1 VIEINKILF
10 LYEIINLN
18 QIKMELNQS
27 NPRNSGLKAAVV
39 VLALLLMGSLAYVY
53 KLNQDKSEVDSSLS
67 KTMTEK
73 EKFQSE
79 LEAKI
84 AEYDTAIADNTA
96 LKGELEEEQAKIV
109 ELLEKIKKSNGSVA
123 ELSKY
128 KNEYVKLKREM
139 DNLIAENNVLK
150 ENNTKLTK
158 NLDSTVVV
166 LTNARTANDT
176 LVAKNENLTKTVE
189 KAQKL
194 SVLNLTTLAVK
205 QRSSGKQID
214 TDKAT
219 RADVLKISF
228 TIAENQVA
236 KTGDRTYFV
245 QVIDSKNNVLGD
257 KKTEAFGTTY
267 LPYSFQKTV
276 KYENKTVQVQ
286 EDLPVKSISAGT
298 YFVNVFDKNG
308 DIVSKNS
315 FQLR

>member
-1 VIEINKILF
+1 
-10 LYEIINLN
+10 
-18 QIKMELNQS
+18 MELNQS

-39 VLALLLMGSLAYVY
+39 VLALLLMGSLAYMY
-53 KLNQDKSEVDSSLS
+53 KLNQDKSEVDSTLT

-73 EKFQSE
+73 EKFQKE

-84 AEYDTAIADNTA
+84 AEYDAAIADNTA
-96 LKGELEEEQAKIV
+96 LKGELETEQAKIV
-109 ELLEKIKKSNGSVA
+109 ELLEKLKKSDGNVA
-123 ELSKY
+123 EMSKY

-139 DNLIAENNVLK
+139 DNLIAENNLLK
-150 ENNTKLTK
+150 EKNTSLTK
-158 NLDSTVVV
+158 NLDSTNVV
-166 LTNARTANDT
+166 LSNVKTANDT
-176 LVAKNENLTKTVE
+176 LTAKNENLAKTVE
-189 KAQKL
+189 KGQKL

-214 TDKAT
+214 TDKAS

-228 TIAENQVA
+228 TIAENQIA
-236 KTGDRTYFV
+236 KTGERTYFV

-257 KKTEAFGTTY
+257 KKTETFGSTY
-267 LPYSFQKTV
+267 LPYSFQKTI

-286 EDLPVKSISAGT
+286 EDLPVKSISAGS

-308 DIVSKNS
+308 DLVSKTS

>member
-1 VIEINKILF
+1 
-10 LYEIINLN
+10 
-18 QIKMELNQS
+18 MELNQS

>member
-1 VIEINKILF
+1 
-10 LYEIINLN
+10 
-18 QIKMELNQS
+18 MELNQS
-27 NPRNSGLKAAVV
+27 NPRNSGLKAAIV

-53 KLNQDKSEVDSSLS
+53 KLNQDKSAVDSSLS

-139 DNLIAENNVLK
+139 DNLIAENNTLK
-150 ENNTKLTK
+150 EANVGLTK
-158 NLDSTVVV
+158 NLDSTTV
-166 LTNARTANDT
+166 LLSNAKTANDT
-176 LVAKNENLTKTVE
+176 LAAKNENLSKTVE

-205 QRSSGKQID
+205 QKSSGKQVD

-236 KTGDRTYFV
+236 KTGDRLYFV
-245 QVIDSKNNVLGD
+245 QVIDSKNNVLGE
-257 KKTEAFGTTY
+257 KKTEAFGSTY

-286 EDLPVKSISAGT
+286 EDLPVKNITAGS

-308 DIVSKNS
+308 ELVSKNS

>member
-1 VIEINKILF
+1 
-10 LYEIINLN
+10 
-18 QIKMELNQS
+18 MELNQS
-27 NPRNSGLKAAVV
+27 NPRNSGLKAAIV

-73 EKFQSE
+73 EKFQVE
-79 LEAKI
+79 LETKI
-84 AEYDTAIADNTA
+84 AEYDIAIADNTA

-109 ELLEKIKKSNGSVA
+109 ELLEKIKRSNGTVA

-158 NLDSTVVV
+158 NLDSTIVV
-166 LTNARTANDT
+166 LSNAKTANDT
-176 LVAKNENLTKTVE
+176 LAAKNENLAKTVE

-267 LPYSFQKTV
+267 LPYSFQKIV

-286 EDLPVKSISAGT
+286 EDLPVKNISAGT

-315 FQLR
+315 FKLR

>member
-1 VIEINKILF
+1 
-10 LYEIINLN
+10 
-18 QIKMELNQS
+18 MELNQS

-158 NLDSTVVV
+158 NLDSTIVV
-166 LTNARTANDT
+166 LSNTKTANDT
-176 LVAKNENLTKTVE
+176 LTAKNENLTKTVE

-308 DIVSKNS
+308 ELVSKNS

>member
-1 VIEINKILF
+1 
-10 LYEIINLN
+10 
-18 QIKMELNQS
+18 MELNQS
-27 NPRNSGLKAAVV
+27 NPRNSGLKAAIV
-39 VLALLLMGSLAYVY
+39 VLALLLMGSLAYMY
-53 KLNQDKSEVDSSLS
+53 KLNQDKNDVDSTLT
-67 KTMTEK
+67 KTLTEK
-73 EKFQSE
+73 EKFQAE

-139 DNLIAENNVLK
+139 DNLIAENKVLK
-150 ENNTKLTK
+150 EANLGLTK
-158 NLDSTVVV
+158 NLDSTTV
-166 LTNARTANDT
+166 LLSNAKTANDT
-176 LVAKNENLTKTVE
+176 LAAKNENLSKTVE

-194 SVLNLTTLAVK
+194 AVLNLTTLAVK

-236 KTGDRTYFV
+236 KTGDRTYYV
-245 QVIDSKNNVLGD
+245 QVIDSKNNVLGE
-257 KKTEAFGTTY
+257 KKSETFGSTY

-286 EDLPVKSISAGT
+286 EDLPVKNITSGS

-308 DIVSKNS
+308 ELVSKNS

>member
-1 VIEINKILF
+1 
-10 LYEIINLN
+10 
-18 QIKMELNQS
+18 MELNQS

-67 KTMTEK
+67 KTLTEK
-73 EKFQSE
+73 EKFQAE

-84 AEYDTAIADNTA
+84 TEYDNAIADNTA
-96 LKGELEEEQAKIV
+96 LKGELEEEQAKIM
-109 ELLEKIKKSNGSVA
+109 ELLEKIKKSNGSIA

-128 KNEYVKLKREM
+128 KNEFVKLKREM
-139 DNLIAENNVLK
+139 DNLIAENNILK

-166 LTNARTANDT
+166 LSNARTANDT
-176 LVAKNENLTKTVE
+176 LSAKNENLAKTVE

-205 QRSSGKQID
+205 QKGSGKQID

-219 RADVLKISF
+219 RADVLKIGF

-257 KKTEAFGTTY
+257 KKTEAFGSSY

-286 EDLPVKSISAGT
+286 EDLAVKNITAGT

-308 DIVSKNS
+308 VLVSKNS

>member
-1 VIEINKILF
+1 
-10 LYEIINLN
+10 
-18 QIKMELNQS
+18 MELNQS
-27 NPRNSGLKAAVV
+27 NPRNSGLKAGIV

-53 KLNQDKSEVDSSLS
+53 KLNQDKSAVDSSLS

-139 DNLIAENNVLK
+139 DNLIAENNTLK
-150 ENNTKLTK
+150 EANVGLTK
-158 NLDSTVVV
+158 NLDSTTV
-166 LTNARTANDT
+166 LLSNAKTANDT
-176 LVAKNENLTKTVE
+176 LAAKNENLSKTVE

-205 QRSSGKQID
+205 QKSSGKQVD

-236 KTGDRTYFV
+236 KTGDRLYFV
-245 QVIDSKNNVLGD
+245 QVIDSKNNVLGE
-257 KKTEAFGTTY
+257 KKTEAFGSTY

-286 EDLPVKSISAGT
+286 EDLPVKNITAGS

-308 DIVSKNS
+308 ELVSKNS